1 MSVLNVTT
9 TEFRNR
15 QAHLLDMAD
24 KGMSVLIRRGRRFYR
39 VVPCAAETEDEEI
52 TPAMLAKIDNALA
65 EVEKGK
71 VRSFSSVAELDRYI
85 DSI

>member
-1 MSVLNVTT
+1 MAVLNVST

-24 KGMSVLIRRGRRFYR
+24 KGTSVLIRRGRKFYR
-39 VVPCAAETEDEEI
+39 VIPCTVEVEDEDI
-52 TPAMLAKIDNALA
+52 TPMMLARIDDALA
-65 EVEKGK
+65 EVKEGK
-71 VRSFSSVAELDRYI
+71 VRSFSSVEELDRYI